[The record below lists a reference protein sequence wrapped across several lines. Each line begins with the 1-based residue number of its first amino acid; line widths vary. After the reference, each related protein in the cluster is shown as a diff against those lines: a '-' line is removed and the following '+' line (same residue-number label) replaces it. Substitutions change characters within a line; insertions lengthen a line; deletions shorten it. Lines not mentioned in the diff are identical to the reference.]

1 VAACQ
6 PPALAA
12 VISLYSTDNRFQDDI
27 HYKVHILLSSILLYA
42 WRTKIISQA
51 FSGILL

>member
-1 VAACQ
+1 MFLKKIFVSRHCPFKVAACQ

-27 HYKVHILLSSILLYA
+27 HYKVHIVLS
-42 WRTKIISQA
+42 
-51 FSGILL
+51 